1 MDSNTIYQYYKIV
14 DDRFYLARTY
24 NDKGQLKLRYMWLPM
39 VKGVKIKGFEDFDF
53 FIWQDHKCL
62 MLVEALTGA
71 VILRQC
77 DLQSRIMR
85 RCGLKLFTDCLPAE
99 LNIRGGRVTL
109 NSLIINFMV
118 DHEQEISPRYQTIKV

>member
-14 DDRFYLARTY
+14 DDRYYLARTY
-24 NDKGQLKLRYMWLPM
+24 YGQLKLKYVWLPA
-39 VKGVKIKGFEDFDF
+39 VKGVKVKGFEDFDF
-53 FIWQDHKCL
+53 FIWQDKKCL

-85 RCGLKLFTDCLPAE
+85 RCGQKLFTDCLPAE
-99 LNIRGGRVTL
+99 LNKRGGRANL
-109 NSLIINFMV
+109 NQVIINFLC
-118 DHEQEISPRYQTIKV
+118 DHEQEISPRYKPIKV